1 MDYESGGRPRTYTGQ
16 AGPLPTV
23 TARLTLWHV
32 RAARRLGSGN
42 ASEGI
47 RIAIEMAASGVD
59 TLPKP
64 ERAGDD

>member
-1 MDYESGGRPRTYTGQ
+1 MDYETGGRPRKYLGQ
-16 AGPLPTV
+16 NEPLSTV
-23 TARLTLWHV
+23 TSRLTLWHV

-47 RIAIEMAASGVD
+47 RIAIERAVSGGD